1 MAKKILQIN
10 VDYSV
15 PTEEFKASWMKA
27 AEPISQQ
34 PGLIWK
40 VWIYDDATHHGGG
53 IYLFES
59 LEDVDAY
66 LESDMVKA
74 FKASPVISNL
84 SVKVFDIGEE
94 PSAVT
99 RAPLGE
105 LTSA

>member
-10 VDYSV
+10 VDYNV
-15 PTEEFKASWMKA
+15 PTEDFKASWMKA

-34 PGLIWK
+34 KGLIWK
-40 VWIYDDATHHGGG
+40 VWIYDDANRHGGG

-59 LEDVDAY
+59 QEDVDAY
-66 LESDMVKA
+66 LDGDMVQA

-94 PSAVT
+94 ASAVT

-105 LTSA
+105 LASA